1 MICFIRRSTIDYDIR
16 LRKYIEACAE
26 GNVPYIAITW
36 DRMKNCSTVYE
47 NEIQYKVSSPYGSRM
62 MNLLTTPRWLL
73 FLYYNMFKNWRKYK
87 VIHACNLEVYI
98 FVLPFKLL
106 GKKLIF
112 DVYDSVNTKIESLV
126 CRWANILILPH
137 EKRLMQ
143 IGVDETAIKKLFVV
157 ENVPRFTSK
166 IESCTKEINLP
177 GSPIT
182 LAYVGVLEV
191 RNRGIENLLEF
202 VSKDKRFEL
211 QIAGVGAN
219 MEILV
224 ESYCKK
230 CERIKYYGKVSYNHA
245 LNIMNNAHFIVAL
258 YYQSDPLHK
267 YASPNKY
274 YESLY
279 LGKPLITS
287 NNTLVG
293 LQVVEG
299 NTGYVVDDN
308 LESLETLFDDVASE
322 SFIEGYKV
330 KARNCMN
337 LWKCKYLT
345 YFDDVIINQYLNL
358 VRSLS
363 K

>member
-16 LRKYIEACAE
+16 LRKYVEACVE

-36 DRMKNCSTVYE
+36 DRMNNCSTVYE
-47 NEIQYKVSSPYGSRM
+47 KEIQYKASSPYGSRM
-62 MNLLTTPRWLL
+62 MNLLTTPGWLL
-73 FLYYNMFKNWRKYK
+73 FLYYNLIKNWSKFK

-98 FVLPFKLL
+98 FVLPLKLL

-112 DVYDSVNTKIESLV
+112 DVYDSVNTRVEAIV
-126 CRWANILILPH
+126 CKWANVLLLPH
-137 EKRLMQ
+137 EKRILQ
-143 IGVDETAIKKLFVV
+143 IGVDQTAIKKLFVV

-166 IESCTKEINLP
+166 IECRTKVINLP
-177 GSPIT
+177 GSLIT

-202 VSKDKRFEL
+202 VSKDERFEL

-219 MEILV
+219 MEMLV
-224 ESYCKK
+224 ENYCKQ
-230 CERIKYYGKVSYNHA
+230 CNRIKYYGKVSYDRA
-245 LNIMNNAHFIVAL
+245 LDIMNSAHFIVAL

-308 LESLETLFDDVASE
+308 LESLESIFNDIATKN
-322 SFIEGYKV
+322 FIEGYKV
-330 KARNCMN
+330 KSKNCIN
-337 LWKCKYLT
+337 LWKSKYST
-345 YFDDVIINQYLNL
+345 YFDEIIVNQYLSI
-358 VRSLS
+358 VRSLL